1 MRKTPEGVSRK
12 LQDIRQKANIWRAGI
27 AAARAAGEPEKMR
40 YGMVQIALLA
50 REMRKLLRESKKQ
63 FWKN

>member
-12 LQDIRQKANIWRAGI
+12 LQEIRQKAEIWRQGI
-27 AAARAAGEPEKMR
+27 AAARAAGEADKVA
-40 YGMVQIALLA
+40 YGQGQVALLA
-50 REMRKLLRESKKQ
+50 KEMRALVKQGKKQ

>member
-12 LQDIRQKANIWRAGI
+12 LQEIRQKAEIWRQGI
-27 AAARAAGEPEKMR
+27 AAARAAGEANKVA
-40 YGMVQIALLA
+40 YGQAQIALLA

>member
-12 LQDIRQKANIWRAGI
+12 LQDIRQKADIWRAGI
-27 AAARAAGEPEKMR
+27 AAARSAGEANKVA
-40 YGMVQIALLA
+40 YGQEQVALLA
-50 REMRKLLRESKKQ
+50 KEMKKLLREAKKQ